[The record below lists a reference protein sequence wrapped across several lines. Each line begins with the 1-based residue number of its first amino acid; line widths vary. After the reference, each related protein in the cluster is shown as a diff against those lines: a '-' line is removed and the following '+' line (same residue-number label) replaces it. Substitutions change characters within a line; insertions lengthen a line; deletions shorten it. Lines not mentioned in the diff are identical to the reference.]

1 MFHIVSLLMCF
12 DLKVALVASPSN
24 QFSRVGPALAGRSG
38 GCLLVERR
46 HVSSAHMYNP
56 AAE

>member
-1 MFHIVSLLMCF
+1 MLHIVSLLMCF
-12 DLKVALVASPSN
+12 DLKVARVASPSN
-24 QFSRVGPALAGRSG
+24 QFSRVGPVLAGRQIG
-38 GCLLVERR
+38 LVPAGR